1 MSAPDITAAGM
12 TRSFSWLRLCSQ
24 CLVALA
30 LFVGANVYTYETS
43 GFFQREHEYTGI
55 VSRIA
60 DHKNVRV
67 VFAGDSHF
75 AVPLNVYLNNDP
87 AGPAYSVAYAGD
99 SLREC
104 FAKLRHVL
112 ATTPGIDTLI
122 VTADPHMFAKGRLE
136 SSNRSFADRYFI
148 EAWDRSGVQ
157 HNLWSAMLQQVPLF
171 SEDYLQYFRR
181 DLGALLTHS
190 TRDARAG
197 GDPLAWSR
205 LTDAERMMEAV
216 ETGRGDHDGIG
227 TVAQP
232 FTWYARI
239 LDLAR
244 ARHVRVIAARFP
256 VHPGYAAQA
265 PAAKVAE
272 IDSFLLKSGVAQI
285 IDLRDALT
293 DPKDFGDPDHVNEA
307 GAAPLVK
314 ILEQK
319 LQQPLILRQPAVVVQ
334 RFDR

>member
-1 MSAPDITAAGM
+1 
-12 TRSFSWLRLCSQ
+12 
-24 CLVALA
+24 
-30 LFVGANVYTYETS
+30 
-43 GFFQREHEYTGI
+43 
-55 VSRIA
+55 
-60 DHKNVRV
+60 
-67 VFAGDSHF
+67 
-75 AVPLNVYLNNDP
+75 
-87 AGPAYSVAYAGD
+87 
-99 SLREC
+99 
-104 FAKLRHVL
+104 
-112 ATTPGIDTLI
+112 
-122 VTADPHMFAKGRLE
+122 
-136 SSNRSFADRYFI
+136 
-148 EAWDRSGVQ
+148 
-157 HNLWSAMLQQVPLF
+157 LF

-205 LTDAERMMEAV
+205 LTEAERMMEAV
-216 ETGRGDHDGIG
+216 ETGQGDHDGIG

-232 FTWYARI
+232 FMWYARI

-272 IDSFLLKSGVAQI
+272 IDSFLLKAGVAQI

-293 DPKDFGDPDHVNEA
+293 DPKDFGDPDHINEA

>member
-1 MSAPDITAAGM
+1 MSAPDITAAGI

-24 CLVALA
+24 CLVAVL
-30 LFVGANVYTYETS
+30 LFAAANVYTYETT
-43 GFFQREHEYTGI
+43 GFFQREREYQGL
-55 VSRIA
+55 VERIA

-75 AVPLNVYLNNDP
+75 AVPLNVYLNDDP

-112 ATTPGIDTLI
+112 ATTPSIDTLI

-157 HNLWSAMLQQVPLF
+157 PNLWSAMLQQVPLF
-171 SEDYLQYFRR
+171 SEDFLQYFRR
-181 DLGALLTHS
+181 DLHVLLTHTS
-190 TRDARAG
+190 QGARAG
-197 GDPLAWSR
+197 GDPLTWSR
-205 LTDAERMMEAV
+205 LTDEQRMKEAV
-216 ETGRGDHDGIG
+216 ETGRGDHDGIA
-227 TVAQP
+227 TAAQP
-232 FTWYARI
+232 FMWYTRI
-239 LDLAR
+239 LDAAR
-244 ARHVRVIAARFP
+244 ARHVRVIAVRFP

-265 PAAKVAE
+265 PQEKVAQ
-272 IDSFLLKSGVAQI
+272 IDSFLLNAGVSEI
-285 IDLRDALT
+285 IDLRGALT
-293 DPKDFGDPDHVNEA
+293 DPNDFGDPDHVNEI

-319 LQQPLILRQPAVVVQ
+319 LHRPLR
-334 RFDR
+334 

>member
-24 CLVALA
+24 CLVALL
-30 LFVGANVYTYETS
+30 LFVAGNIYTYETS

-55 VSRIA
+55 VNRIA
-60 DHKNVRV
+60 DHKYVRV

-75 AVPLNVYLNNDP
+75 AVPLNSYLNPDP
-87 AGPAYSVAYAGD
+87 DGPAYSVAYAGD

-112 ATTPGIDTLI
+112 ATTPSVDTLV

-157 HNLWSAMLQQVPLF
+157 QNLWSAMLQQVPLF

-181 DLGALLTHS
+181 DLGVLLTHS
-190 TRDARAG
+190 ARDARAG
-197 GDPLAWSR
+197 GDPVTWSR
-205 LTDAERMMEAV
+205 LTDAERMKEAV
-216 ETGRGDHDGIG
+216 ETGRGDHEGIG

-232 FTWYARI
+232 FMWYARI

-244 ARHVRVIAARFP
+244 ARHVQVIAARFP

-272 IDSFLLKSGVAQI
+272 IDSFLLQAGVSQI

-293 DPKDFGDPDHVNEA
+293 DPQDFGDPDHVNEV
-307 GAAPLVK
+307 GAAALVK
-314 ILEQK
+314 VLEQK
-319 LQQPLILRQPAVVVQ
+319 LQRSIR
-334 RFDR
+334 